1 MIDSAERLGLA
12 SRTLRLWANLY
23 RRGAFR
29 APLPSGS
36 WQAVDDLIRIAKQ
49 ADRSAGGALAE
60 SLASSNRTFDPL
72 ADPLAIE
79 FRDHRWLSSEREE
92 AYSDWLGWI
101 LEQIGDAGRILRL
114 LGVRDSKLHV
124 EQIQAYDIK
133 WIDMVVVNLQPLSE
147 LISRPGV
154 SADEVIDQVDI
165 GGVAMLRSAA
175 KNHRYV
181 TPVVNPQRYPQ
192 VMHELR
198 AHEGSVSY
206 ATRFRLAQE
215 AFCATAEYDAALAQY
230 LMSVAPAEE

>member
-1 MIDSAERLGLA
+1 MCKIERAILSCHDKTGLVELAGLLTELGVEII
-12 SRTLRLWANLY
+12 STSGTLSVLKAA
-23 RRGAFR
+23 G
-29 APLPSGS
+29 
-36 WQAVDDLIRIAKQ
+36 IAAQ
-49 ADRSAGGALAE
+49 SIADFTGVPELLNGRVKSLHPKVHAG
-60 SLASSNRTFDPL
+60 
-72 ADPLAIE
+72 
-79 FRDHRWLSSEREE
+79 
-92 AYSDWLGWI
+92 
-101 LEQIGDAGRILRL
+101 L
-114 LGVRDSKLHV
+114 LGVRDSKLHL
-124 EQIQAYDIK
+124 EQIQAYDMK

-147 LISRPGV
+147 LIARPGI

-181 TPVVNPQRYPQ
+181 TAVVNPARYPQ

-215 AFCATAEYDAALAQY
+215 AFCATAEYDAALAKY